1 MPEKLD
7 PPNLSAPQRQS
18 HDLYK
23 RRRLVNTNSISRPLS
38 REKSL
43 SPVRR
48 SGSPVRRQHI
58 SEIEERA
65 RAALAPVESDGADAS
80 PKKVVKF
87 AGNVQDDIDERFLR
101 LQERLEKRLD
111 LFMES
116 LNERLLTL
124 ERKVAEQRGRETDE

>member
-7 PPNLSAPQRQS
+7 PPNLRAPQRQS

-23 RRRLVNTNSISRPLS
+23 RRRLVNTNHISRPLS
-38 REKSL
+38 RDTSL

-65 RAALAPVESDGADAS
+65 RTALVSSEPDGADRAS
-80 PKKVVKF
+80 PKKVKF
-87 AGNVQDDIDERFLR
+87 VDNVQDDIDERFSR
-101 LQERLEKRLD
+101 LQARLEKRLD
-111 LFMES
+111 KFMES
-116 LNERLLTL
+116 VNERLIAL
-124 ERKVAEQRGRETDE
+124 ESQFDAQQEG